1 MYPVPVEISI
11 LAAFGTGGLPGEP
24 PLLEELGINLPLI
37 QRKTV
42 TVLNP
47 MQTVDSRIMDDADL
61 WGPILFFIAF
71 GAFLLLSGKAHF
83 SYIYGLAMLGWLSIY
98 CLLNMMSEAGLD
110 LYRTASVL
118 GYCLLPMVLL
128 SSLSIL
134 LRLKGLFGYG
144 LGIASVAWCTFAS
157 SGIFVSVLGMRNQRF
172 LIAYPV
178 ALFYAC
184 FALITIF

>member
-1 MYPVPVEISI
+1 MEVSI

-24 PLLEELGINLPLI
+24 PLLEELGINIPLI
-37 QRKTV
+37 KRKTF

-98 CLLNMMSEAGLD
+98 CLLNMMSESGLD

-134 LRLKGLFGYG
+134 LRLKGVFGYG
-144 LGIASVAWCTFAS
+144 LGIASVFWCTFAS
-157 SGIFVSVLGMRNQRF
+157 SGIFVSVLGMKNQRF